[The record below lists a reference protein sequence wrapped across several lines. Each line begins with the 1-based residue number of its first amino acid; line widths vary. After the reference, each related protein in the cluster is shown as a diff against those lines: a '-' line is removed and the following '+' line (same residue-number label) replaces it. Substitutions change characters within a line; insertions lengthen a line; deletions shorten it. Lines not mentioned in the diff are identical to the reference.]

1 MGLWSFLTGSG
12 KKVEADADGKP
23 NADALKKEVS
33 DLGLKVD
40 GLDVAV
46 EGDKVKVT
54 GKAPDQATREKVML
68 ALGNVEGVSSVED
81 DIKTDAAAPESRT
94 HTVQK
99 GDTLSKIAKE
109 AYGDASKYPAIFE
122 ANKPMLK
129 DPDKIYPGQLLRIPP
144 LETA

>member
-12 KKVEADADGKP
+12 KAVDKDEDGKP
-23 NADALKKEVS
+23 SPDALKKEVS

-46 EGDKVKVT
+46 DGDKVKVT

-81 DIKTDAAAPESRT
+81 DIKTDKQEPESRT
-94 HTVQK
+94 RTVQK

-109 AYGDASKYPAIFE
+109 AYGDAGKYPVIFE

-144 LETA
+144 IGAA